1 MKTHVPHSCR
11 DLTYLATIQ
20 DQPGWDMPELESAIK
35 EKLSGIAKS
44 KGRSADYYVI
54 SGCIAG
60 GEAGVDLAD
69 AFSEY
74 LGVLSNGARELLCCV
89 CDVSGC
95 VFGLI

>member
-1 MKTHVPHSCR
+1 
-11 DLTYLATIQ
+11 
-20 DQPGWDMPELESAIK
+20 MPELESAIK
-35 EKLSGIAKS
+35 GKLSGIAKS

>member
-1 MKTHVPHSCR
+1 
-11 DLTYLATIQ
+11 
-20 DQPGWDMPELESAIK
+20 
-35 EKLSGIAKS
+35 
-44 KGRSADYYVI
+44 VI